1 MKKTLFSASFLTIVV
16 MAINFVFKVYL
27 SYKIEKDE
35 LGVFYTFM
43 DLISIGIM
51 VFSGFKDSLVVAFD
65 KMDYEK
71 VLFWY
76 KRAFLGVTFIVL
88 VVEIIYY
95 QKLSFNYPIYF
106 LVLLF
111 IFNVYMV
118 YLSYINS
125 SQKIYKIML
134 FENLVMAI
142 GLVGGFFIVSFF
154 ISGIYALF
162 YAFLFSYLVR
172 IGFISFFSP
181 MRLIEK
187 KAKFSEVKEFFK
199 NSVLSSM
206 MYFFSGFFITISG
219 VLFLYFYN
227 DKNTLSEFQVV
238 ARSIF
243 FSLVSVFVFPLNS
256 YLFPHISKFIAK
268 KEFFEIKRMEK
279 KLIIY
284 LILFFLVLLISTSF
298 TKFLI
303 GLVFPKEY
311 INGAIM
317 LNFLLPFLPFIAYTT
332 FALNIIKAFNRF
344 DLALIVRVL
353 GSISFLVSFLVFYY
367 LKITSFK
374 TLIFSFDI
382 AFFVMFLVS
391 VYFRRRVLK

>member
-1 MKKTLFSASFLTIVV
+1 MKKTLLSATFLTIVV
-16 MAINFVFKVYL
+16 MGINFVFKVNL

-35 LGVFYTFM
+35 LGIFYTFM

-76 KRAFLGVTFIVL
+76 KRVFLVFAFLVL

-106 LVLLF
+106 LFLLF
-111 IFNVYMV
+111 IFNVYMI
-118 YLSYINS
+118 YLSYINA

-134 FENLVMAI
+134 FENLVMAL
-142 GLVGGFFIVSFF
+142 GLVGGYLFFSFF
-154 ISGIYALF
+154 INGIYALLS
-162 YAFLFSYLVR
+162 AFLFSYLAR
-172 IGFISFFSP
+172 IVFIKFFSP
-181 MRLIEK
+181 MKLIEK
-187 KAKFSEVKEFFK
+187 KAKFSEVKDFFK
-199 NSVLSSM
+199 NSFLSSV
-206 MYFFSGFFITISG
+206 MYFFSGFFINISG
-219 VLFLYFYN
+219 IIFLYFYN
-227 DKNTLSEFQVV
+227 DKSILSEFQVV

-243 FSLVSVFVFPLNS
+243 FSLVAVFVFPLNS
-256 YLFPHISKFIAK
+256 YLFPHISEFIAK

>member
-1 MKKTLFSASFLTIVV
+1 MKKTLLSASFITIIV
-16 MAINFVFKVYL
+16 MVINFIFKVYL
-27 SYKIEKDE
+27 SYEIEKDE
-35 LGVFYTFM
+35 LGIFYTFM

-65 KMDYEK
+65 RKDYEK

-76 KRAFLGVTFIVL
+76 KRVFFGIAFLFL
-88 VVEIIYY
+88 VVEVIYY

-111 IFNVYMV
+111 IFNSYMV
-118 YLSYINS
+118 YLSYINA

-134 FENLVMAI
+134 FENLVMAF
-142 GLVGGFFIVSFF
+142 GLVGGYLFFSFF
-154 ISGIYALF
+154 INGIYALF

-172 IGFISFFSP
+172 IGFIKFFSP
-181 MRLIEK
+181 MKLIEK

-199 NSVLSSM
+199 NSFLSSA
-206 MYFFSGFFITISG
+206 MYFFSGFFISISG
-219 VLFLYFYN
+219 VIFLYFYN
-227 DKNTLSEFQVV
+227 DKSTLSEFQVV

-243 FSLVSVFVFPLNS
+243 FSLVAVFVFPLNS

-268 KEFFEIKRMEK
+268 KEFFEVKRMEK

-284 LILFFLVLLISTSF
+284 LILFFILLLILTFF

-311 INGAIM
+311 IGGAVM
-317 LNFLLPFLPFIAYTT
+317 LNILLPFLPFIAYTT
-332 FALNIIKAFNRF
+332 FAINIIKAFNRF
-344 DLALIVRVL
+344 DLALIIRVL
-353 GSISFLVSFLVFYY
+353 GSISFLISFLMFYY
-367 LKITSFK
+367 LRFEAFK

-391 VYFRRRVLK
+391 FYFRIKVCR